1 MKNIVVCLSGAMKDG
16 KKNELMLMQDSS
28 GLEFGHR
35 RTIRTPRRTYERRL
49 RWGENLETRTNIQTL
64 WTNIRRLRLRR

>member
-28 GLEFGHR
+28 GA
-35 RTIRTPRRTYERRL
+35 
-49 RWGENLETRTNIQTL
+49 WGD
-64 WTNIRRLRLRR
+64 